1 MRESGQQQADAYLN
15 KAARVRENHEKI
27 QRTTL
32 TKGRHEGAVDG
43 TTTDTQ
49 INNYADT
56 TSYHAA
62 AVHMTSNP
70 PTQAAFNFLDGQIE
84 KAQHANGPTWTSKYG
99 NLRKSAAKQR
109 GDNTGLVDAASLHN
123 LGSDEVEEDDELFNQ
138 DISEALAKS
147 LDDGCNSAD
156 LTKAKQQSLLD
167 LGQQKQPPLQ
177 QPPPPPQQKQPV
189 LQQQLHQQMAP
200 QYSMMAMG
208 YGTGDSNMYNHNLH
222 HQPGAFGVT
231 PSASLSTPAAPAF
244 GSAPTVAAPPVEGP
258 TPGEITE
265 VRDAC
270 TDLILETEDEEEAMV
285 VQGVHDRL
293 SRPYDPQFVA
303 TNKRM
308 KDKNMSPAK
317 RVAKLSRLQ
326 KVKEASEAKAKGK

>member
-27 QRTTL
+27 QRTSL
-32 TKGRHEGAVDG
+32 TKGRHEGVVDG

-49 INNYADT
+49 INNYADK

-70 PTQAAFNFLDGQIE
+70 PTQSAFNFLDGQIE
-84 KAQHANGPTWTSKYG
+84 KAQHANGPTWTSRFG

-189 LQQQLHQQMAP
+189 LQQQLHQRMAP
-200 QYSMMAMG
+200 QHSMMAMG
-208 YGTGDSNMYNHNLH
+208 YDTGDSNMYNHNLH

-244 GSAPTVAAPPVEGP
+244 GSAPTVAAPPDE
-258 TPGEITE
+258 TPEEIVE
-265 VRDAC
+265 VRDTC
-270 TDLILETEDEEEAMV
+270 NDVILETEDEEKAMV
-285 VQGVHDRL
+285 VQGVYDRM
-293 SRPYDPQFVA
+293 SRPYDNQFVS

-308 KDKNMSPAK
+308 KEKNMSPAT
-317 RVAKLSRLQ
+317 RVEKLSKLQ
-326 KVKEASEAKAKGK
+326 KVKEASEAKGKGK